1 MKKGLVGVVIKDK
14 INNCESLEV
23 DIEEFIFN
31 PYDIEFRFPG
41 YTDEYIDEPYEA
53 TCSYKDFLFFI
64 DDYDVII
71 KIHDKE

>member
-1 MKKGLVGVVIKDK
+1 MKVGVRLKDK
-14 INNCESLEV
+14 RNDCESLEI

-41 YTDEYIDEPYEA
+41 YTDEYSDEPFEA
-53 TCSYKDFLFFI
+53 TCPYKDFLFFR

-71 KIHDKE
+71 KIHDKVEL